1 MEYTRYKITSKV
13 LEEVM
18 NKKRTSVYLA
28 LKEKGLKMKNLSEE
42 DLYKHFGI
50 NPEILRD
57 KIFNKKPTQ

>member
-13 LEEVM
+13 LEQVM

-42 DLYKHFGI
+42 DLYNHFGI
-50 NPEILRD
+50 NPEVFREKIL
-57 KIFNKKPTQ
+57 NKKKP